1 MINVIEFIVR
11 QPCDN
16 VSHLEE
22 LEPQEGFDGEEWL
35 ELQDYLDGKLESV
48 KLSEVNK
55 MLQEAGHETYERI
68 YRVSKS

>member
-1 MINVIEFIVR
+1 MISIVEFIVR
-11 QPCDN
+11 QPCNN

-35 ELQDYLDGKLESV
+35 ELQDYLDGKLEPA

-68 YRVSKS
+68 YYVSKS

>member
-22 LEPQEGFDGEEWL
+22 LEPQEGFDGEELL
-35 ELQDYLDGKLESV
+35 ELQDYLDGKLEPV

-68 YRVSKS
+68 YHVSKS